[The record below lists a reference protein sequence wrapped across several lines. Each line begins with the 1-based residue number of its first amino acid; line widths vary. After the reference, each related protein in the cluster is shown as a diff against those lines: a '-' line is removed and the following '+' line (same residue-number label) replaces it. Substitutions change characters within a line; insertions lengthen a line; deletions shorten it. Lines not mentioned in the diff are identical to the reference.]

1 MIVWCKD
8 TLAHAVLDTFIALI
22 NELVYELY
30 TRLRQFW
37 SWKSEEWK
45 YKDIVQRVFFGKY
58 GWMIWGFPF
67 IVTRIF
73 LKSYYIYIEY
83 WYEYAPY
90 GSFVFS
96 TVVKYLL
103 VNKCK
108 MF

>member
-45 YKDIVQRVFFGKY
+45 YKDIVQRVFF
-58 GWMIWGFPF
+58 
-67 IVTRIF
+67 
-73 LKSYYIYIEY
+73 LEN
-83 WYEYAPY
+83 
-90 GSFVFS
+90 
-96 TVVKYLL
+96 TVEWFEDFHLL
-103 VNKCK
+103 SHGY
-108 MF
+108 F